1 MYSTDASAYRE
12 APEGVLFP
20 KSREELCEIVNMAA
34 REEKAIIPRGA
45 GTSLAGQVVGSG
57 IVVDTSRFLNKII
70 EINVAERWARVE
82 PGVILDELNIEAAKY
97 GLFFA
102 PETSTS
108 NRCCIGGMVGNNSCG
123 SHSLI
128 YGSTRDHLL
137 EAEVILSDGSFAAF
151 KEFSEEAVREKIE
164 LDNLEGDIYRYIV
177 QMAADDKLCVEIERN
192 FPDRAVR
199 RRNTGYALDEL
210 LEKYSPIL
218 SSIVS
223 NSDYRSSN
231 YNYLSNDSDSCGK
244 YVDNSLQSDN
254 LCSQENADRIRGRIG
269 GAYKSLN
276 LCKLLAGS
284 EGTLAVISELKVNL
298 IPKPSEDKILLCAHC
313 ATYEDAFQA
322 NLIALKY
329 RPAAVELMDRNIL
342 ELSKSNIS
350 QNKNRFFINGEPAAI
365 LIIEF
370 YSGDHCT
377 DPNLN
382 GSTERHNICGVV
394 ADVGNE
400 ALHSVDIKEIVAAT
414 ETELLSS
421 GLCYFCSKV
430 EGYDISRVWAL
441 RKAGLGLMSSMK
453 GDAKPVSVVEDTA
466 VAPERLP
473 VYLAE
478 FKEMLAGHGLD
489 CVYHAHIGSGEL
501 HLRPIL
507 NLKKGADVDLFRTVA
522 RETALLVKKHRG
534 SLSGEHGDG
543 RLRGEFIP
551 LMFGEQV
558 YGAMKRLKS
567 VFDPNGILNPGKI
580 IDTPPMSSS
589 LRYVPDRVEPIYKT
603 YFDSTAMGGWLRAIE
618 QCNGSGDCRKS
629 YLFGGTMCPSFRLTG
644 REQDSTRGRSN
655 VLRELLTNPQTEKIF
670 DQQEIIEALDL
681 CVSCKACKSEC
692 PSSVDMA
699 RYKAEFTQHHY
710 DISVPPFRSFMV
722 SRMASIQRIGSIV
735 PGLYNFFASN
745 RFSSA
750 ILKKILKFTPQRAIP
765 KLSKVTL
772 RSYAAKCSRRTRRNG
787 DSNSIMKSSE
797 KDSCSQT
804 GVGRRLYLFAD
815 EFTNYLDAEVGID
828 FMELLTALGYEV
840 IVPKHCESGRAAI
853 SKGFLKRAK
862 RLADKNV
869 ALLKDI
875 VTSDAPLVGIEPS
888 TILSFRDE
896 YPDLVGD
903 ELKEEA
909 KELSKNALLYDEFIM
924 REVEAGRISA
934 EMFTDKPL
942 NIVLH
947 GHCHQKSLASVE
959 PSAKMLS
966 LPVNYKVKQLST
978 GCCGMAGS
986 FGFEKEHYEVS
997 LGIGEQVL
1005 LPLVREADAETVISA
1020 PGTSCRQQIFEGT
1033 GRKAEHPITILKKA
1047 L

>member
-12 APEGVLFP
+12 VPEGVLFP
-20 KSREELCEIVNMAA
+20 KSREELYGIVKMAA
-34 REEKAIIPRGA
+34 REDKAIIPRGA

-57 IVVDTSRFLNKII
+57 VIVDTSRFLNKII
-70 EINVAERWARVE
+70 EINAKERWARVE
-82 PGVILDELNIEAAKY
+82 PGVILDELNVEAARY

-137 EAEVILSDGSFAAF
+137 EAEVILSDGSFATF

-164 LDNLEGDIYRYIV
+164 IDNLEGDIYRYIV
-177 QMAADDKLCVEIERN
+177 QMAADDKLCAEIERN

-210 LEKYSPIL
+210 LETYSPALNTI
-218 SSIVS
+218 IH
-223 NSDYRSSN
+223 NSG
-231 YNYLSNDSDSCGK
+231 YLLNNSDSCGK
-244 YVDNSLQSDN
+244 HIENSLLSN
-254 LCSQENADRIRGRIG
+254 R
-269 GAYKSLN
+269 SLN

-313 ATYEDAFQA
+313 ATYEDAFRA

-370 YSGDHCT
+370 YKGDHCNGGMERGNG
-377 DPNLN
+377 DEAVKDN
-382 GSTERHNICGVV
+382 GSKTLE
-394 ADVGNE
+394 
-400 ALHSVDIKEIVAAT
+400 SVDIKEIVAAT
-414 ETELLSS
+414 EAELLSS
-421 GLCYFCSKV
+421 KLCYFCSKV
-430 EGYDISRVWAL
+430 EGSDISRVWAL
-441 RKAGLGLMSSMK
+441 RKAGLGLMTSMK

-473 VYLAE
+473 AYLSE
-478 FKEMLAGHGLD
+478 FKEMLAGHGLG

-507 NLKKGADVDLFRTVA
+507 NLKKSADVELFRTVA
-522 RETALLVKKHRG
+522 LETALLVKKHHG

-558 YGAMKRLKS
+558 YSAMKKLKS

-580 IDTPPMSSS
+580 VDTPPMNSS
-589 LRYVPDRVEPIYKT
+589 LRYVPDRVEPEYKT
-603 YFDSTAMGGWLRAIE
+603 YFDYTATGGWLRAIE

-629 YLFGGTMCPSFRLTG
+629 YLFGGTMCPSFRFTG

-655 VLRELLTNPQTEKIF
+655 ILRELLTNPQTKKIF

-681 CVSCKACKSEC
+681 CISCKACKSEC
-692 PSSVDMA
+692 PSSVDLA

-710 DISVPPFRSFMV
+710 DVSVPSFRSFMV
-722 SRMASIQRIGSIV
+722 SRMASIQRLGSIMPYV
-735 PGLYNFFASN
+735 YNFFATS
-745 RFSSA
+745 RLTSS
-750 ILKKILKFTPQRAIP
+750 ILKSILKFAPQRAIP
-765 KLSKVTL
+765 KLSKITL
-772 RSYAAKCSRRTRRNG
+772 KSYAKKYRKRRLL
-787 DSNSIMKSSE
+787 SSGHILQS
-797 KDSCSQT
+797 DAVHT
-804 GVGRRLYLFAD
+804 LNNGRRLYLFVD
-815 EFTNYLDAEVGID
+815 EFTNYLDAEVGVD
-828 FMELLTALGYEV
+828 FIEFFTALGYEV
-840 IVPKHCESGRAAI
+840 IIPKHCESGRAAI

-875 VTSDAPLVGIEPS
+875 VTYDVPLVGIEPS
-888 TILSFRDE
+888 AILSFRDE

-903 ELKEEA
+903 ELKGAA
-909 KELSKNALLYDEFIM
+909 KEISRHALLYDEFIM
-924 REVEAGRISA
+924 REVEAGRISSQ
-934 EMFTDKPL
+934 MFTDKPL
-942 NIVLH
+942 NIILH

-959 PSAKMLS
+959 PSAKVLS
-966 LPVNYKVKQLST
+966 LPINYKVKQLPT

-986 FGFEKEHYEVS
+986 FGFEKEHYEISV
-997 LGIGEQVL
+997 GIGEQVL
-1005 LPLVREADAETVISA
+1005 FPFVREADAETAISA

-1033 GRKAEHPITILKKA
+1033 GRKAEHPVTILRKA